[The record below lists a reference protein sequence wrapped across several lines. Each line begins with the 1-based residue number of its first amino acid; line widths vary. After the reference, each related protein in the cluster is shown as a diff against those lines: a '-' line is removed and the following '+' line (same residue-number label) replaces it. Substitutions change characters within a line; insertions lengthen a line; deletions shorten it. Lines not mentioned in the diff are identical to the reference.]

1 MVKGKNLMDD
11 TLLIKGLQEKDRNAF
26 NVLFT
31 RLFPKVLY
39 YAENLTKDKFEGE
52 DIAIHSFAKVWEESS
67 RFNSMGEVTAFIFTV
82 ARNASFNYLRK
93 IKAQQNY
100 QTHLANQPADTE
112 ENLSEKL
119 RFEVEM
125 IEKLQEEIE
134 KLPAQCKEVFKLAY
148 LQRMPRA
155 QVAEKLNISI
165 GTVHVHCSNALNR
178 LRQRFSETEFFLLLV
193 LLELCKN

>member
-1 MVKGKNLMDD
+1 MDD
-11 TLLIKGLQEKDRNAF
+11 AILIKGLQQKDKKAF
-26 NVLFT
+26 NALFT

-52 DIAIHSFAKVWEESS
+52 DIAMNSFAKLWEQSD
-67 RFNSMGEVTAFIFTV
+67 RFNSIGEVQAYVFTI

-93 IKAQQNY
+93 IKAQHNY
-100 QTHLANQPADTE
+100 ETHLANQPKETE
-112 ENLSEKL
+112 EESLSEKL

-125 IEKLQEEIE
+125 LEKLRQEIE
-134 KLPAQCKEVFKLAY
+134 KLPEACREVFKLTY
-148 LQRMPRA
+148 INRMPRA
-155 QVAEKLNISI
+155 EVAQKLNISL

-178 LRQRFSETEFFLLLV
+178 LRQRFSESELILLLV